1 MCIVNKR
8 REGETV
14 ATTEKQLED
23 AKKDL
28 EAVYEE
34 LRKLGGDLL
43 AAGREQELSRLR
55 EHLRVAGGR
64 LASLKKWGRTDE

>member
-1 MCIVNKR
+1 MYTLKR
-8 REGETV
+8 RTGEAV
-14 ATTEKQLED
+14 ATEKQLED

-43 AAGREQELSRLR
+43 AAGREQDLSKLR

-64 LASLKKWGRTDE
+64 LANLKKRGRTSE